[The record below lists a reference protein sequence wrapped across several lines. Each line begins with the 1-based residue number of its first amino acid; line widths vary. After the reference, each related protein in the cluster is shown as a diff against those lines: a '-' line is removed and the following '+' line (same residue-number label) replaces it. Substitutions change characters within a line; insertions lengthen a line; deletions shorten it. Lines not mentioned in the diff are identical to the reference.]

1 MLIITNWKALNI
13 NIDNDLTHEVKNGR
27 LEDLFNVEDLGLDK
41 EDLKQLK
48 DGIVPQSVY
57 RQILDALSS
66 GFNDCASDPES
77 YLYTSDFDVDQFTP
91 VSYTHLPP
99 LSSAK
104 TPPSDGRGSF
114 LWLVPKHEYRLAR

>member
-77 YLYTSDFDVDQFTP
+77 YLYTSDPAAIEASVLVTGFCRA
-91 VSYTHLPP
+91 
-99 LSSAK
+99 SSA
-104 TPPSDGRGSF
+104 D
-114 LWLVPKHEYRLAR
+114 L

>member
-57 RQILDALSS
+57 R
-66 GFNDCASDPES
+66 
-77 YLYTSDFDVDQFTP
+77 
-91 VSYTHLPP
+91 
-99 LSSAK
+99 
-104 TPPSDGRGSF
+104 
-114 LWLVPKHEYRLAR
+114 

>member
-77 YLYTSDFDVDQFTP
+77 YPCDPMQ
-91 VSYTHLPP
+91 
-99 LSSAK
+99 
-104 TPPSDGRGSF
+104 
-114 LWLVPKHEYRLAR
+114 

>member
-48 DGIVPQSVY
+48 DGIVPQLSLIH
-57 RQILDALSS
+57 ILHINAKLL
-66 GFNDCASDPES
+66 PENAEVEH
-77 YLYTSDFDVDQFTP
+77 DP
-91 VSYTHLPP
+91 VSAAAGHRSPRDP
-99 LSSAK
+99 L
-104 TPPSDGRGSF
+104 
-114 LWLVPKHEYRLAR
+114 L